1 MGRWTEQFLP
11 RAIDVLLGVT
21 KVDRLRA
28 RTCAGLA
35 GDVVEL
41 GFGSGLNVPHYP
53 AEVVRVAAVEPS
65 DVAWRIATR
74 KQLRRRPGVV
84 VREGLDGQ
92 ALDLPDAACDTALS
106 TFSLCTIPD
115 PAAALREVCRVLRP
129 GGRLHFLE
137 HGLAPGAGVARWQ
150 HRLTPLQRRIAGG
163 CHLDRAV
170 ADVIDAAGL
179 TVTQL
184 EAFYI
189 GGPNPWGYVY
199 LGRATRD

>member
-1 MGRWTEQFLP
+1 MGRWTEQVLP
-11 RAIDVLLGVT
+11 RAIDVLLGIT
-21 KVDRLRA
+21 EVDRLRA
-28 RTCAGLA
+28 RTCAGLR

-92 ALDLPDAACDTALS
+92 ALDLPDAACDSALS

-115 PAAALREVCRVLRP
+115 PRAALREVCRVLRP

-137 HGLAPGAGVARWQ
+137 HGLAPGTGVARWQ
-150 HRLTPLQRRIAGG
+150 QRLTPWQRRIAGG
-163 CHLDRAV
+163 CHLDRPV
-170 ADVIDAAGL
+170 ADLIDGAGL

-184 EAFYI
+184 ETFYV